1 MKIAV
6 TGRPGVGKTTLCLKV
21 FNALK
26 DVLDVRGF
34 VTIEVR
40 EKGVRVGFKI
50 KDLVDNEE
58 LWLAKVGDGKIK
70 VGKYGVYV
78 ENIDRF
84 AEKIRKYMDADL
96 VILDEVGPME
106 LKSQKFVDEVE
117 RLISRDNLLF
127 SIHLKAQHPL
137 LNRIRREFRVI
148 TLTESNRNI
157 VAERIINE
165 ILNNYKK

>member
-26 DVLDVRGF
+26 DVLNVKGF
-34 VTIEVR
+34 ITVEVR

-50 KDLVDNEE
+50 KDLVDNDE
-58 LWLAKVGDGKIK
+58 LWLAKIGVGKVK
-70 VGKYGVYV
+70 VGKYTVYV
-78 ENIDRF
+78 ENIDKF
-84 AEKIRKYMDADL
+84 AEKIRGYMDADL
-96 VILDEVGPME
+96 IILDEVGPME

-117 RLISRDNLLF
+117 NLTRRDNLLF

-137 LNRIRREFRVI
+137 LSKIRREFKVI

-157 VAERIINE
+157 VAEKIIND
-165 ILNNYKK
+165 ILNNYK